1 MLGSCE
7 NNVYHSLTQGRLFLL
22 ICIKKHLIKID
33 IRLVLLILLFLLLT
47 SVPPTLTLSG
57 SESKSNIK
65 LECTAPTQA
74 LQDTQ

>member
-33 IRLVLLILLFLLLT
+33 IRLVLLILLFSIAYVCPSHPHPLR
-47 SVPPTLTLSG
+47 V
-57 SESKSNIK
+57 
-65 LECTAPTQA
+65 
-74 LQDTQ
+74 